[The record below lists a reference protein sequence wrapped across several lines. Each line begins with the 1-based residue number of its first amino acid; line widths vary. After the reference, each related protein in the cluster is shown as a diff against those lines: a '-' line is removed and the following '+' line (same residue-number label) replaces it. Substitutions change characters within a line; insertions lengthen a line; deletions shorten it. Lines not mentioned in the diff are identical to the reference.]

1 MTSNTIDGAVRSNF
15 TERVASRLS
24 SYRVSIEGVGSVRFV
39 DRWGEVRAILDPGF
53 KVVLGGMITVLYGP
67 KGCGK
72 TSLFRALHDV
82 VKGVGGDVDVLIVSS
97 EREAWE
103 AERLHTPPSL
113 ADVIREASRFLGF
126 EVSSTGEVRG
136 FLDMAKIAYLNYFP
150 ATFQASSR
158 L

>member
-1 MTSNTIDGAVRSNF
+1 VTSNTIDGAVRSDF
-15 TERVASRLS
+15 TERVVSRLS

-39 DRWGEVRAILDPGF
+39 DRWGEVRAVLDPGF
-53 KVVLGGMITVLYGP
+53 KVVLGGMVTVLYGP

-82 VKGVGGDVDVLIVSS
+82 VRDVGGDVDVLIVSG
-97 EREAWE
+97 ERAWE
-103 AERLHTPPSL
+103 AERLHIPPSL
-113 ADVIREASRFLGF
+113 ADVVREASRFLGF

-136 FLDMAKIAYLNYFP
+136 FPDMAKIAYLNYFP